1 MIYRCR
7 LDDGREIPIEADSA
21 GDAIQAALEDNR
33 GHCVQS
39 CSRGTPGEKGTGFI
53 EYEVPRHS
61 ALPVQPVLGAVQIV
75 QEAMFAEDDPPAP
88 PQNPV

>member
-21 GDAIQAALEDNR
+21 GDAIQAALEEHR
-33 GHCVQS
+33 GHCVQA
-39 CSRGTPGEKGTGFI
+39 CSRGIPGEKGTGFI

-61 ALPVQPVLGAVQIV
+61 PLPVRPILGAVQAI
-75 QEAMFAEDDPPAP
+75 QEAMFTDEPPRPDPES
-88 PQNPV
+88 